1 MSRTLRMTLLAVAA
15 ALLLPGAAGAA
26 APSGVLA
33 DNAADGHIA
42 AYGDVVA
49 WNVRAGANVGYQL
62 VVWQGGTTTTLPVTP
77 SSEPFDVS
85 AGRGPNGATW
95 LVWTRCTGAATP
107 SAPTLAGGCDVVRY
121 DLSHP
126 GERKVAGAD
135 TTIWNEHAPSIDGDH
150 IAMARVRRGG
160 ALEHVAVVATTPH
173 AVAAPVP
180 GGVPATTCG
189 LDLLLSCSPVLS
201 SVVTGTALHGTR
213 LAVATRV
220 QVKGAIGICGQAQAR
235 LMTTRS
241 GLATTLAE
249 GVCGLSGQ
257 SYGPFGFEPSG
268 ALWLVRICNGD
279 ASGCQ
284 KHVGDPLRWNAATRT
299 SQHLTVP
306 RGSGVR
312 GLAVAGT
319 TVVTAVRTRA
329 TGPCKLG
336 TLDPPDC
343 FRVEVPAGA
352 DPEAAPL
359 DVSGKVPPD
368 DYIATRS
375 SIGRRV
381 VAPPAQLPCQ
391 TAGPAPQAGAE
402 LWAGAQVPGGALAVS
417 ATSGAR
423 TLRGTVKAG
432 RKGQDGWVYTRIAL
446 GGRIAC
452 GRTWTLTYR
461 AGTRSIAFRTAVAA
475 R

>member
-150 IAMARVRRGG
+150 IDM
-160 ALEHVAVVATTPH
+160 
-173 AVAAPVP
+173 
-180 GGVPATTCG
+180 
-189 LDLLLSCSPVLS
+189 VLS
-201 SVVTGTALHGTR
+201 IEDAGSPHEPVTFR
-213 LAVATRV
+213 LSRVAD
-220 QVKGAIGICGQAQAR
+220 QQAA
-235 LMTTRS
+235 
-241 GLATTLAE
+241 
-249 GVCGLSGQ
+249 
-257 SYGPFGFEPSG
+257 
-268 ALWLVRICNGD
+268 
-279 ASGCQ
+279 
-284 KHVGDPLRWNAATRT
+284 KK
-299 SQHLTVP
+299 TVHSD
-306 RGSGVR
+306 R
-312 GLAVAGT
+312 
-319 TVVTAVRTRA
+319 
-329 TGPCKLG
+329 
-336 TLDPPDC
+336 
-343 FRVEVPAGA
+343 E
-352 DPEAAPL
+352 
-359 DVSGKVPPD
+359 
-368 DYIATRS
+368 
-375 SIGRRV
+375 
-381 VAPPAQLPCQ
+381 
-391 TAGPAPQAGAE
+391 
-402 LWAGAQVPGGALAVS
+402 
-417 ATSGAR
+417 GAR
-423 TLRGTVKAG
+423 T
-432 RKGQDGWVYTRIAL
+432 
-446 GGRIAC
+446 
-452 GRTWTLTYR
+452 
-461 AGTRSIAFRTAVAA
+461 A